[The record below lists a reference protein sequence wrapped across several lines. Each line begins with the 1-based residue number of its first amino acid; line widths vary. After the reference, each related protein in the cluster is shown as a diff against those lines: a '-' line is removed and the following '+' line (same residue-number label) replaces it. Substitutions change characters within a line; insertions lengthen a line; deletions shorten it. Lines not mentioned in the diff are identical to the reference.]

1 MSHDEKRNMA
11 HSVFQRLLNQA
22 KAREID
28 FNLLLSRY
36 GMERFI
42 YRLSISPYCEQF
54 ILKGASLFLVWKGQD
69 YRVTRDA
76 DFLGFGDPAPEQLK
90 EQFQIIC
97 RQDCPTDDGM
107 EFHPDTVV
115 AQAIREE
122 QEYDGVRVTLTG
134 NLGNARIPLQ
144 IDVGFGDAITPQPD
158 EIEYPTLLDNPAP
171 HLKAYPRYTL
181 VAEKFEAMVQLGI
194 ANSRMKDFFDIW
206 LLAQIFEFE
215 GSMLA
220 KAISNTFERRG
231 TSLPKERPLALTSGF
246 YEDTQKKLQWNA
258 FVRTANPGVEVG
270 SLKAVVTAVS
280 VFLMPVVES
289 ALSGEKFET
298 TWSPASGW
306 QDLESIIKVA
316 HPE

>member
-1 MSHDEKRNMA
+1 MSRNEKHNMA

-22 KAREID
+22 KTREID

-42 YRLSISPYCEQF
+42 YRLSISPYNENF

-76 DFLGFGDPAPEQLK
+76 DFLGFGEASPRQLL
-90 EQFQIIC
+90 EQFQLIC

-107 EFHPDTVV
+107 EFIPDTVK

-122 QEYDGVRVTLTG
+122 QEYDGVRVTLMG
-134 NLGNARIPLQ
+134 KLGNARIPLQ
-144 IDVGFGDAITPQPD
+144 IDIGFGDAITPQPD

-181 VAEKFEAMVQLGI
+181 VSEKFEAMVRLGI

-206 LLAQIFEFE
+206 LLTQMFEFE
-215 GSMLA
+215 GSLLA
-220 KAISNTFERRG
+220 RAISNTFERRG
-231 TSLPKERPLALTSGF
+231 TSLPKERPLAFTSDF
-246 YEDTQKKLQWNA
+246 YEDAQKIVQWNA
-258 FVRTANPGVEVG
+258 FVRKANPCLEVG
-270 SLKAVVTAVS
+270 DLQDIAKATS
-280 VFLMPVVES
+280 VFIMPII
-289 ALSGEKFET
+289 
-298 TWSPASGW
+298 
-306 QDLESIIKVA
+306 ESIQFANVFKKTWM
-316 HPE
+316 PNRGWT